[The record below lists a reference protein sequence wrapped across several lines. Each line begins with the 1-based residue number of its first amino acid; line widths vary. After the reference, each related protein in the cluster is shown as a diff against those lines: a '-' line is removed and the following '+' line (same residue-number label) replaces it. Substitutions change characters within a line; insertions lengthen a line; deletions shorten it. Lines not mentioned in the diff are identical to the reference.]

1 MSDMVLCLNAWS
13 SSIKFEAFSDASRF
27 VGEINEGG

>member
-1 MSDMVLCLNAWS
+1 MSDMVLCLNA